1 MAISSAGDISGRES
15 AQLAELL
22 GINKSFLRLVCHYAF
37 FFKISFYSGISLVL
51 WKKSLRWMLLVF
63 VLCWLDEASKIIII
77 GRHFSWIDTGKN
89 VSGVFV
95 QE

>member
-1 MAISSAGDISGRES
+1 MIRKTATVVVTYNRKK
-15 AQLAELL
+15 LL
-22 GINKSFLRLVCHYAF
+22 QENIEA
-37 FFKISFYSGISLVL
+37 LVL

-95 QE
+95 